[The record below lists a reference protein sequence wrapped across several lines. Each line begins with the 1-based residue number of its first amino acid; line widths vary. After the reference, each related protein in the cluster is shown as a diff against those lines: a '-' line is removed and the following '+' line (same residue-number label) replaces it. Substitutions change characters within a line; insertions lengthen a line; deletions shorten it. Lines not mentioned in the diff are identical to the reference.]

1 MPARLRSRSAAG
13 LKYLSQRVAKCPEM
27 SRIHTGAGQ
36 GSGPG
41 MVRERGDGPSRDRG
55 VVRETRRGRITK
67 SWEQNHAKQSVTR
80 GVRETWPSCGRGTKG
95 TKLTARYS
103 VKRRRR
109 VGTWI
114 TTDRACGDRAA
125 PVSQGRL
132 KIAQHLSAGWAHA
145 GTASPGGTKEALPR
159 VSFVPPGLTSVA
171 AFNPALKCW
180 AILLPFPGR
189 TFHRRCLQEFEMRSR
204 AFRFR
209 LSL

>member
-1 MPARLRSRSAAG
+1 MRR
-13 LKYLSQRVAKCPEM
+13 
-27 SRIHTGAGQ
+27 
-36 GSGPG
+36 GPC
-41 MVRERGDGPSRDRG
+41 RDRC

-67 SWEQNHAKQSVTR
+67 SWEQNHAKQSVMR

-145 GTASPGGTKEALPR
+145 GTASPGGTTESFNQRLFRPSGTHFGHR
-159 VSFVPPGLTSVA
+159 VQPSTQVL
-171 AFNPALKCW
+171 

-204 AFRFR
+204 SFRFR